1 MESLRRAFLG
11 KCTPSSVCTGGSRPW
26 RKEGC
31 GDISGIKHRGCSTKI
46 FPSSC
51 SSLFFY
57 GELSS
62 QVQLFLIENFI
73 GSTIPEAFTWTLVQL
88 IKNLLD
94 VIFRNIRKILS
105 FREIF
110 SQQAVRVL
118 VGSPLP
124 GLMWLREV
132 EWCL

>member
-1 MESLRRAFLG
+1 MTVAIIAFF
-11 KCTPSSVCTGGSRPW
+11 
-26 RKEGC
+26 
-31 GDISGIKHRGCSTKI
+31 D
-46 FPSSC
+46 
-51 SSLFFY
+51 

-73 GSTIPEAFTWTLVQL
+73 VSTIPEAFTWTIVQL

-105 FREIF
+105 FWEIF

-124 GLMWLREV
+124 WLMWLREV